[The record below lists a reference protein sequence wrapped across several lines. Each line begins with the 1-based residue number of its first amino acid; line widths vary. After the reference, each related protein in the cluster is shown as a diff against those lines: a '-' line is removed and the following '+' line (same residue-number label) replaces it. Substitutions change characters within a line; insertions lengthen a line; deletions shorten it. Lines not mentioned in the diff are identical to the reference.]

1 MSEMS
6 LKAVREKLERH
17 PLINLGE
24 VNVCSL
30 DQREECELADCAGL
44 FQLICTK
51 MRQLEECKLTDCAGC
66 NLVLPMP
73 IEVKVD
79 DIYSTRRSFLLDSFG
94 LEFSIVISKT
104 ADFKPPE
111 VAELS
116 DTLAEQL
123 KNLALEKLDDPKIF
137 YVRTWQEETTRRHPN
152 GWRFVKFVEKT
163 EHANALL
170 IFTRWEHLPSEWL
183 LSGTVERYH
192 DTIGAFECGAV
203 DASAEIDDH
212 NFGYE
217 YWLFQYD
224 PKADRLRI
232 PSDPA
237 EDKIDTF
244 LHRQEIYAQ
253 MQPIKQQYWQTL
265 TRKMAV
271 NKAIVDLSACERLSN
286 ELSYISA
293 ISNCVAA
300 MPESKFAQLAKE
312 TAANRDMTQKILLET
327 KSVIEKS
334 DFSDWDMVQLEAES
348 AQLEQTLNEL
358 EDKISDYLTMLKVD
372 SESESDS

>member
-6 LKAVREKLERH
+6 LKEIREKFEEQA
-17 PLINLGE
+17 LINLGE

-30 DQREECELADCAGL
+30 DQREECEL
-44 FQLICTK
+44 
-51 MRQLEECKLTDCAGC
+51 TDCAGC
-66 NLVLPMP
+66 NLVLPIP

-104 ADFKPPE
+104 AYFEPLE
-111 VAELS
+111 EAELS
-116 DTLAEQL
+116 ETLAEQL

-152 GWRFVKFVEKT
+152 GWRFVKFVEKA

-170 IFTRWEHLPSEWL
+170 MFTRWEHLPSEWL

-192 DTIGAFECGAV
+192 ETVGAFECGAV
-203 DASAEIDDH
+203 DTSAEIDGH

-244 LHRQEIYAQ
+244 LHRQEIYGQ
-253 MQPIKQQYWQTL
+253 IQTL
-265 TRKMAV
+265 KEQWQPQIEKRMRMQQQIIDLTRA
-271 NKAIVDLSACERLSN
+271 NDLAYQL
-286 ELSYISA
+286 ELATVIQSCIR
-293 ISNCVAA
+293 A
-300 MPESKFAQLAKE
+300 MPIHGLD
-312 TAANRDMTQKILLET
+312 TVLE
-327 KSVIEKS
+327 
-334 DFSDWDMVQLEAES
+334 
-348 AQLEQTLNEL
+348 
-358 EDKISDYLTMLKVD
+358 
-372 SESESDS
+372 

>member
-6 LKAVREKLERH
+6 LNAIREKFEGQA
-17 PLINLGE
+17 LINLGE

-30 DQREECELADCAGL
+30 DQREECEL
-44 FQLICTK
+44 
-51 MRQLEECKLTDCAGC
+51 TDCAGC
-66 NLVLPMP
+66 SLVLPIP

-104 ADFKPPE
+104 AYFEPLE
-111 VAELS
+111 EAELS
-116 DTLAEQL
+116 ETLAEQL

-152 GWRFVKFVEKT
+152 GWRFVKFVEKA

-170 IFTRWEHLPSEWL
+170 MFTRWEHLPSEWL

-192 DTIGAFECGAV
+192 ETIGAFECGAV
-203 DASAEIDDH
+203 DTSAEIDGH

-244 LHRQEIYAQ
+244 LCRQEIYRKIQ
-253 MQPIKQQYWQTL
+253 VFERQWQPQIGKRLRMQQQIIDQIRADDLEHQLELATIVQSCIQVMPIRGLDTMLEQELKSKRERTQARLTEIRKTLAESEFAGQSVEQLQTEVEGL
-265 TRKMAV
+265 NMT
-271 NKAIVDLSACERLSN
+271 IQ
-286 ELSYISA
+286 EL
-293 ISNCVAA
+293 
-300 MPESKFAQLAKE
+300 ESKIHAYL
-312 TAANRDMTQKILLET
+312 D
-327 KSVIEKS
+327 
-334 DFSDWDMVQLEAES
+334 
-348 AQLEQTLNEL
+348 EL
-358 EDKISDYLTMLKVD
+358 DTD
-372 SESESDS
+372 SIN